1 MRTIQQ
7 RLDQLRQQL
16 QSINNPSQL
25 PELES
30 QARELLSDAKN
41 TAFEAAA
48 QALFADIARLMASP
62 STITMSPTT
71 RGLLRRARIRIEMAG
86 DSDDIDEAIDILTE
100 VIATNPNDEEV
111 IKLLQMAGS
120 NNDAAAHR
128 VRDLFQRYGVQATV
142 QARPETPRPTPPV
155 RPQPEDLEPESSESA
170 EVPRVR
176 IERTDTTERRAIMTY
191 GDIDDLLS
199 LVTEHYY
206 AGDYQQ
212 AIDVSNRILAQE
224 PQNVTAQDYR
234 QKAED
239 NLIRGIVPDHR
250 IPFDARV
257 SYNRANSLVRA
268 GSYDE
273 ASKLYREARD
283 LAERDGILS
292 WKDVEQALLD
302 IQDLALARELLNEGD
317 RLMAVDNWGE
327 ALRKYEGALRVV
339 PNDPQG
345 EERVEMVRRVQQD
358 ADQVAVKLNMLGG
371 TLEDQVTQLQG
382 IRSSLARVRQLLPTS
397 QRLSQA
403 QKEVDAKLAGV
414 KTQLNDQARAA
425 LNRAQSATSLEDRL
439 VLTNDAARLMDF
451 AIQLDPSDTSTSELM
466 MEARAAAGDMG
477 RARQMIERAASLIA
491 QNFDSELT
499 QARTMLAGLSNYA
512 QDERYR
518 VVVNE
523 LLSRYMERAEMALA
537 EGDIANAQG
546 WLDAMRDEPFRILGR
561 RTEVFRLE
569 TAIRGQTNRRRAIIG
584 GIGGIIALG
593 LLAMAFITRPQWE
606 AALFPTATP
615 SNTPT
620 GTPTETFTP
629 SYTPTPSDTPT
640 ITATFTPSLTP
651 TATITPSWTWTPSPT
666 WTPSYTPTASLTPT
680 ATETPTETFTPS
692 VTPTITST
700 PTETFTPTI
709 TTTPQALCRII
720 VNNSEPIFLR
730 EEPTTVAASLA
741 SLPFGTQMDAIE
753 RTPQRGQPTAPLW
766 YRVRVSFADGRQLE
780 GFVRSDLVGEVTPCP
795 PLPS

>member
-16 QSINNPSQL
+16 QTINNPNQL
-25 PELES
+25 PELEE

-41 TAFEAAA
+41 TSFEAAA
-48 QALFADIARLMASP
+48 QALFGDIARLMASP

-100 VIATNPNDEEV
+100 VIATNPTDDEV

-120 NNDAAAHR
+120 HNDAAAHH

-142 QARPETPRPTPPV
+142 QPRPETPRPTPPV
-155 RPQPEDLEPESSESA
+155 RPQPEEFDDDERESSR
-170 EVPRVR
+170 PR
-176 IERTDTTERRAIMTY
+176 IERTDTGERRAIMTY
-191 GDIDDLLS
+191 GDIDDMLS

-212 AIDVSNRILAQE
+212 TIDVANRILAQE

-234 QKAED
+234 QKADD

-283 LAERDGILS
+283 LAERDGILA

-339 PNDPQG
+339 PNDPQA
-345 EERVEMVRRVQQD
+345 EERIEMVRRVQQD
-358 ADQVAVKLNMLGG
+358 ADQVSVKLNMLGG

-403 QKEVDAKLAGV
+403 QKEVDAKLVGV

-439 VLTNDAARLMDF
+439 VLTNESARLMDF
-451 AIQLDPSDTSTSELM
+451 AINLDPSDTSTSELM
-466 MEARAAAGDMG
+466 MEARAASGDMG

-523 LLSRYMERAEMALA
+523 LLSRYIERAEIALA
-537 EGDIANAQG
+537 EGEIANAQS
-546 WLDAMRDEPFRILGR
+546 WLDSMRDEPFRILGR
-561 RTEVFRLE
+561 RTEIFRLE
-569 TAIRGQTNRRRAIIG
+569 NAIRSQTNRRRAIIG

-593 LLAMAFITRPQWE
+593 LLATTFLTRPQWE

-615 SNTPT
+615 TTTAT
-620 GTPTETFTP
+620 GTATETFTP
-629 SYTPTPSDTPT
+629 SPSPTASNTPT

-666 WTPSYTPTASLTPT
+666 WTPSFTPTASLTPT
-680 ATETPTETFTPS
+680 ATETPTETYTPS

-700 PTETFTPTI
+700 PTETHTPTI
-709 TTTPQALCRII
+709 TTTPQALCRVI
-720 VNNSEPIFLR
+720 VDNSEPIFLR
-730 EEPTTVAASLA
+730 EEPTTVSTSLA

-766 YRVRVSFADGRQLE
+766 YKVRVILDDGRQLE
-780 GFVRSDLVGEVTPCP
+780 GYVRSDLVGEVTTCP
-795 PLPS
+795 PLPG